1 MTVVSKWFVKKVT
14 PTAPGTSTAQQVE
27 LGAVCRGVEN
37 AMWSQ
42 YTPVG
47 NITMGILNEDA
58 TAQFEEG
65 AEYIVT
71 FTRVAKPEAHDGHR
85 VMEITTKSGARICE
99 TCGQYPTYENPHDWQ
114 TGTPNW
120 SAHDALFGPETTTP

>member
-1 MTVVSKWFVKKVT
+1 MSVVAKFFVKKVT

-65 AEYIVT
+65 AEYLVT

-85 VMEITTKSGARICE
+85 VMEIS
-99 TCGQYPTYENPHDWQ
+99 H
-114 TGTPNW
+114 
-120 SAHDALFGPETTTP
+120 